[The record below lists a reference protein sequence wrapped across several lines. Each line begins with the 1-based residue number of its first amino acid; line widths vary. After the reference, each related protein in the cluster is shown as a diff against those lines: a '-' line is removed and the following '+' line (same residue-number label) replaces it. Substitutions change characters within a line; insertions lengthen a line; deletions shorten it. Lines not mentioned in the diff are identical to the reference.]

1 MKFIDKLGLKVF
13 SFIILI
19 LSIVL
24 FMISI
29 NLLQESFFGIILSNL
44 IRNISG
50 GRITLLITSLVLLLL
65 SVKCLFFTYSV
76 VKVNDNDDSKYE
88 NDKIE
93 SDIGIFLENEDGKVL
108 ITRKTIRSLINV
120 VIDNIEEIVDS
131 KVSIDL
137 NAENE
142 VSVKIAIDVVK
153 GVIIKEV
160 TFKLQS
166 EVKRV
171 VKEATDISIKTV
183 DIDVNEYV
191 EVVSNDVKFDEIEEE

>member
-50 GRITLLITSLVLLLL
+50 GRITLLIISLVLLLL

>member
-183 DIDVNEYV
+183 DIDVNKYV

>member
-191 EVVSNDVKFDEIEEE
+191 EVVSNDVKFD

>member
-1 MKFIDKLGLKVF
+1 M
-13 SFIILI
+13 
-19 LSIVL
+19 
-24 FMISI
+24 
-29 NLLQESFFGIILSNL
+29 LQESFFGIILSNL

>member
-171 VKEATDISIKTV
+171 VKEATDNSRKTV

>member
-1 MKFIDKLGLKVF
+1 M
-13 SFIILI
+13 
-19 LSIVL
+19 
-24 FMISI
+24 
-29 NLLQESFFGIILSNL
+29 
-44 IRNISG
+44 
-50 GRITLLITSLVLLLL
+50 
-65 SVKCLFFTYSV
+65 
-76 VKVNDNDDSKYE
+76 
-88 NDKIE
+88 
-93 SDIGIFLENEDGKVL
+93 L

>member
-19 LSIVL
+19 LSVVL

>member
-142 VSVKIAIDVVK
+142 VSVKRAIDVVK

>member
-19 LSIVL
+19 LSVVL

-191 EVVSNDVKFDEIEEE
+191 EVVSNDVKFDEIEE

>member
-29 NLLQESFFGIILSNL
+29 NLLQESCFWKILYNFII
-44 IRNISG
+44 NICCG
-50 GRITLLITSLVLLLL
+50 WINLLITSLVLLLL

>member
-50 GRITLLITSLVLLLL
+50 GRITLLITSLVLFLL

>member
-120 VIDNIEEIVDS
+120 VIDNIDDS

>member
-191 EVVSNDVKFDEIEEE
+191 EVVLNDVKFDEIEEE